1 MKKII
6 IITANG
12 LRHKAFKHYLS
23 NQKGIKVL
31 KTIVE
36 IGDLRLN
43 KIIQEKKYDLIDNPL
58 YKHIFLREKTEKDF
72 FDLFIKNTS
81 DKSNSIFKKNG
92 YSSSQAFLA
101 EVKKLKPNLLIVY
114 GSSIIKGEI
123 LNLYKNKIL
132 NVHLGLSPYYKGSGT
147 NYFTLVNNEPE
158 YFGATFMY
166 LDHTLD
172 GGKIIHQ
179 IRPKIYTK
187 DNAHQ
192 IGNRLIVEMF
202 EVYKDLILNFKK
214 IRLNKKKLNISSKIY
229 KKKDFTLAS
238 LKKLNSNFAKS
249 MIEVYLKNKKKR
261 DSKISLFKQSWIK

>member
-1 MKKII
+1 MKKVI

-12 LRHKAFKHYLS
+12 LRHKAFKCYLS

-31 KTIVE
+31 KTLVE
-36 IGDLRLN
+36 SGDLKLN
-43 KIIQEKKYDLIDNPL
+43 KIIQEKKNNLSGNPL
-58 YKHIFLREKTEKDF
+58 YNHIFLREKIEEDF
-72 FDLFIKNTS
+72 FNFYLKNTK

-92 YSSSQAFLA
+92 YSSSQAFLY
-101 EVKKLKPNLLIVY
+101 EIKKLKPHLLIVY
-114 GSSIIKGEI
+114 GSSVIKGEI

-158 YFGATFMY
+158 YFGATFMF
-166 LDHTLD
+166 LDQTID

-179 IRPKIYTK
+179 NRPKIYSK
-187 DNAHQ
+187 DNIHQ

-214 IRLNKKKLNISSKIY
+214 IRINKKKLKIVSKIY

-238 LKKLNSNFAKS
+238 LKKLNLNLTKS

-261 DSKISLFKQSWIK
+261 DSKVPLFKQSWIN